1 MDILNVSTNDI
12 SGGAAIAAYRVHK
25 SLCETGIN
33 SKMLVQSKESDD
45 KTVIGPSNK
54 LKKGL
59 ALLRPTL
66 DSAIIKLFGCASKSI
81 FHAAWLPFS
90 SILSHIDSMSPD
102 IIHLHWVCKG
112 MMRVETIVWTLHDMW
127 AFTGGCHYNDG
138 CERFQQA
145 CGSCPQ
151 LDRSGK
157 YDLSHYVLK
166 RKKKAFNQLHITIVT
181 PSKWLAECAKTSSL
195 FKGQRIE
202 IIHNGLNLNLFK
214 PVDKTQARRI
224 WNLPI
229 NKKLILFGAMKATVD
244 YRKGF
249 DLIHEALKQLTDRWT
264 GKAEL
269 VIFGSSEPENPPNL
283 GLPVHYLGLLHDDV
297 SLALIYSAADIT
309 VVPSRQDNLSNI
321 VVESL
326 ACGTPAVAFDIGGM
340 SDMIVHKVNGYLAKP
355 FDTSDL
361 ASGIDWVISNDKRH
375 KDLCIKA
382 RDKAV
387 GCFDIEKTARKY
399 AILYENVL
407 SAKGR
412 K

>member
-1 MDILNVSTNDI
+1 
-12 SGGAAIAAYRVHK
+12 
-25 SLCETGIN
+25 
-33 SKMLVQSKESDD
+33 
-45 KTVIGPSNK
+45 
-54 LKKGL
+54 
-59 ALLRPTL
+59 
-66 DSAIIKLFGCASKSI
+66 
-81 FHAAWLPFS
+81 
-90 SILSHIDSMSPD
+90 
-102 IIHLHWVCKG
+102 
-112 MMRVETIVWTLHDMW
+112 MW